1 MTNDASGPAKIAVI
15 GNPGAWS
22 TERLASAI
30 RNEGLDPLIVPAG
43 ELSVCLSTGQAS
55 WRGHPLPDAAGVI
68 VKKLGLST
76 DEQAVVRLLPLTV
89 WARQGIPVLS
99 EPDRIGRVLDRYRMT
114 LDLASAD
121 IPLPRTLL
129 TESPEEA
136 ADLVDV
142 CGQVV
147 IKPRYTSK
155 GQGMLRVDAPSDVR
169 SLVANS
175 AALGR
180 GAVYLQEFV
189 PALRGRDIGVV
200 VIGDAVAG
208 AYARVAAP
216 NEWRTTTAAGG
227 RYAPV
232 EIDSNIESLALRVSR
247 VFGLDFT
254 TVDVVETERGPLV
267 YEASALGGFRGLFE
281 ATGTDAGRLT
291 VRWAL
296 KRFQEQGA
304 RAPAGAGA

>member
-1 MTNDASGPAKIAVI
+1 MTTAPSGPAKIAVV

-22 TERLASAI
+22 TERLAESV
-30 RNEGLDPLIVPAG
+30 RNEGLDPLIVQAG
-43 ELSVCLSTGQAS
+43 DLSVCLSTGQAS
-55 WRGHPLPDAAGVI
+55 WRGGPLPDVAGVI

-76 DEQAVVRLLPLTV
+76 DEQSAIRLLPLTA
-89 WARQGIPVLS
+89 WARQGVPVLS

-114 LDLASAD
+114 LDLAQAD

-129 TESPEEA
+129 TESPDEA

-142 CGQVV
+142 CGRAV

-189 PALRGRDIGVV
+189 QSPGRDIGVV
-200 VIGDAVAG
+200 VVGDAVAG
-208 AYARVAAP
+208 AYARVAAED
-216 NEWRTTTAAGG
+216 EWRTTTAAGG

-232 EIDSNIESLALRVSR
+232 EIDSTIESLALRVSR

-281 ATGTDAGRLT
+281 AAGIDAARLT

-296 KRFQEQGA
+296 KRFQKTDA
-304 RAPAGAGA
+304 PAPAGARA